1 MARRKHRRPSFE
13 TKIDMTSMIDL
24 TFLLVIF
31 FVLTSS
37 FTTLNLEDVTLP
49 VALSA
54 REQEKPPEGVII
66 INVKKTSDATREG
79 KIVFDGTDQTPE
91 SLENAL
97 KNEVLVHAE
106 QYGPEIHE
114 GQRLSKLEVLVRAD
128 EGVQSK
134 YIRDVFMAC
143 QKQGLYRLKISSL
156 QP

>member
-134 YIRDVFMAC
+134 YIRDLFMAC